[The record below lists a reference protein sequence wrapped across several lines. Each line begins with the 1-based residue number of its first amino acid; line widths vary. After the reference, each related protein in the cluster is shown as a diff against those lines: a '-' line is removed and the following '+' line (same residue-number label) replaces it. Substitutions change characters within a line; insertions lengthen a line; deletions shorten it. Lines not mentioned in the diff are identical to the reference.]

1 MNKITESQIESHYYA
16 VNSIDEISEEVF
28 LFLNEN
34 IRWAITEHD
43 LSEFIKGLFYKYKLK
58 TNYNPIVKFQSHP
71 SITQNDTSIDP
82 KYIIIRREGLLK
94 INIYAKKNDKNYKK
108 NMYANSY
115 FNIGLGNTFPNYSIL
130 VNLIP
135 SIQNY
140 YKKNLLSKTKNDIF
154 YGNEIKKLLDNFSSK
169 YKIKFNITISNFGSE
184 IFSLIDTKTP
194 NTEGFIISTKIQII
208 NPNEINKADI
218 KTEFNTNILFTD
230 YENILSS
237 PKVEI
242 KLLDTSR

>member
-71 SITQNDTSIDP
+71 PFILNDSSIDP
-82 KYIIIRREGLLK
+82 KYTIIRREGLLK
-94 INIYAKKNDKNYKK
+94 INIYAKKNDKSYKK
-108 NMYANSY
+108 NIYANSY
-115 FNIGLGNTFPNYSIL
+115 FNIGLGNRFPNYSIL
-130 VNLIP
+130 LDLIP
-135 SIQNY
+135 NIQNY

-154 YGNEIKKLLDNFSSK
+154 YDNEIKKLLDNFRSK
-169 YKIKFNITISNFGSE
+169 YKIRFNITISNFGSE
-184 IFSLIDTKTP
+184 IFSLKDTKIP
-194 NTEGFIISTKIQII
+194 NTEGFIISTKIQIT
-208 NPNEINKADI
+208 NPNENNKPDI
-218 KTEFNTNILFTD
+218 KTEFNTNILFSE

-237 PKVEI
+237 PKQEI

>member
-82 KYIIIRREGLLK
+82 KYIIIRREG
-94 INIYAKKNDKNYKK
+94 
-108 NMYANSY
+108 
-115 FNIGLGNTFPNYSIL
+115 
-130 VNLIP
+130 
-135 SIQNY
+135 
-140 YKKNLLSKTKNDIF
+140 
-154 YGNEIKKLLDNFSSK
+154 
-169 YKIKFNITISNFGSE
+169 
-184 IFSLIDTKTP
+184 
-194 NTEGFIISTKIQII
+194 
-208 NPNEINKADI
+208 
-218 KTEFNTNILFTD
+218 
-230 YENILSS
+230 
-237 PKVEI
+237 
-242 KLLDTSR
+242 